1 MAAATAA
8 LVAEAAAAND
18 DDVAVIV
25 CLLFSGG
32 RWCRRHR
39 YAAQVC
45 LTSTCMIGK
54 YNNGRKKI
62 NKSRQEYRKFLIL
75 TMICNNMVFTRDQ
88 RHELLA
94 SR

>member
-32 RWCRRHR
+32 HWCRRHR
-39 YAAQVC
+39 YAAQ
-45 LTSTCMIGK
+45 SMPHFYI
-54 YNNGRKKI
+54 YGRKKI
-62 NKSRQEYRKFLIL
+62 NKSRQEYRKFLIM
-75 TMICNNMVFTRDQ
+75 TMICIIIWYLPETRDTSYS
-88 RHELLA
+88 HHDNVT
-94 SR
+94 